1 MTGAPRL
8 AATGAGDVAAV
19 RAQAVAYCE
28 ALHHAR
34 ADVLEAM
41 CDAGFAMRAP
51 ATTGAAEAGQDPLRW
66 DRATFTARVAARDPF
81 PGDPSFEILSVDV
94 TGDIAQ
100 VRLWVDVPPRRY
112 EDFLGFVRTGA
123 DWRLATKLFR
133 TARGPALEG

>member
-1 MTGAPRL
+1 VTDAPDI
-8 AATGAGDVAAV
+8 AATGAGETAAV

-28 ALHHAR
+28 ALQRAR

-51 ATTGAAEAGQDPLRW
+51 GPAGDAPLRW
-66 DRATFTARVAARDPF
+66 DRATFVARVAAREPF
-81 PGDPSFEILSVDV
+81 PGEPSFEILSVDV
-94 TGDIAQ
+94 AGDIAQ

-112 EDFLGFVRTGA
+112 EDFLGFVRSGS

>member
-1 MTGAPRL
+1 MKDSADTE
-8 AATGAGDVAAV
+8 AGDDRAAV
-19 RAQAVAYCE
+19 RARAEAYCA

-34 ADVLEAM
+34 DDVLEAM
-41 CDAGFAMRAP
+41 CDEGFAMRAP
-51 ATTGAAEAGQDPLRW
+51 AGAGQDPLRW

-94 TGDIAQ
+94 TGDIAM

-133 TARGPALEG
+133 TADGPALEG